1 MFVVRYWP
9 LDSPSQLLK
18 PIEHGQLREHID
30 SEDDILRFFRKPLSG
45 EEAMIEDVSEHQHGE
60 IQSWKIVVNISDTA
74 HNEEGGE
81 VEEPPKKCNLSDVE
95 EVIPFTRFHIDVF
108 PLLPEQVNSEKEYA
122 REQAESG
129 SNPDQRRANEII
141 LGLVISPTAHAKA
154 KVLEWPIERCGC
166 QDIVLVWVWNQ
177 SIV

>member
-18 PIEHGQLREHID
+18 PIEHGQLKEHID

-60 IQSWKIVVNISDTA
+60 IKSWKIVVNISDTA

-81 VEEPPKKCNLSDVE
+81 VEEPPKKMQSFRRRGSDPIH
-95 EVIPFTRFHIDVF
+95 EVP
-108 PLLPEQVNSEKEYA
+108 Y
-122 REQAESG
+122 
-129 SNPDQRRANEII
+129 RR
-141 LGLVISPTAHAKA
+141 ISAAA
-154 KVLEWPIERCGC
+154 
-166 QDIVLVWVWNQ
+166 
-177 SIV
+177 